1 MAIEDILRALD
12 EQADADCRAL
22 VDKAKEQAKA
32 ILAEAKTEADRVR
45 DAKIAAT
52 EAQVRSRAV
61 QIVNAAKLERR
72 RNVTAAQDAGIDVV
86 YAEAGVTLK
95 GRRGTK
101 AYDDLFKALAEE
113 AVERSVGDVVVQVAP
128 DDAALAAKVM
138 SDLGVKAEIDASADI
153 LGGLTVVSAGGRVY
167 RRNTLDDRLVK
178 VRKFVQADVAEIL
191 FA

>member
-12 EQADADCRAL
+12 EQADGDCRAL
-22 VDKAKEQAKA
+22 VDKAKEQAKT
-32 ILAEAKTEADRVR
+32 ILAEAKAEADKIR
-45 DAKIAAT
+45 DAKIAVT

-72 RNVTAAQDAGIDVV
+72 RQVTAAQDAGIDVV
-86 YAEAGVTLK
+86 YAKAGDTLS

-101 AYDDLFKALAEE
+101 AYEELFRALAQE
-113 AVERSVGDVVVQVAP
+113 AVERTVGDVVVQVAP
-128 DDAALAAKVM
+128 VDAALATKVM
-138 SDLGVKAEIDASADI
+138 SDLGVKAEIDASASI
-153 LGGLTVVSAGGRVY
+153 LGGLTVISAEGRVY